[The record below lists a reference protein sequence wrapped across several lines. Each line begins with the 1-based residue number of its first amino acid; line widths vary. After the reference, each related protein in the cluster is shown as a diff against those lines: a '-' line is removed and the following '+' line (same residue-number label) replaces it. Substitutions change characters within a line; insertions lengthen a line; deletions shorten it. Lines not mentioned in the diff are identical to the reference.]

1 MNISLIKQYVCL
13 QTCAILFNVQYIRC
27 LGHNISKL
35 SKMVYPDYYSTL
47 NSKGKFVKRGIKSRT
62 QNLIEKKKASVALK
76 NRVNSEINVHEEIEN
91 FKIPFVH
98 GLVIIDLEHLSKVR
112 TCFVDDTL
120 FFIYFFSFFEN
131 SHVTSSPSL
140 SNDKPNYFMCV
151 PSSKR

>member
-1 MNISLIKQYVCL
+1 MFVYKHAPYYSLYSISDIQDTIFQNYLKW
-13 QTCAILFNVQYIRC
+13 FIR
-27 LGHNISKL
+27 N
-35 SKMVYPDYYSTL
+35 YYSTL

-62 QNLIEKKKASVALK
+62 QNLIEKKKTSVALK

-112 TCFVDDTL
+112 TCFVDDT
-120 FFIYFFSFFEN
+120 FVFIYFFSFFEN

-140 SNDKPNYFMCV
+140 SNDKPNHFMCV
-151 PSSKR
+151 PSCKR

>member
-1 MNISLIKQYVCL
+1 MFVYKHAPYYLMYS
-13 QTCAILFNVQYIRC
+13 TSDVQDTIFQNYLKWFIR
-27 LGHNISKL
+27 N
-35 SKMVYPDYYSTL
+35 YYSTL